1 MVQDF
6 ACSCP
11 VFPVTFIEETVFPIV
26 YSGFL
31 CHKWP
36 YKHVLKDYESLYLH
50 FHLFPGIFFISSL
63 ISSVTYC
70 WVAHCLASMHLC
82 FFHVVDFQF
91 HSIMVGKDAW
101 CDFSL
106 LKIYWDLY
114 CGLMYDLSWRMFHV
128 HLGRRY
134 ILMFVDRMFS
144 ISIKPIWANVSFEAS
159 VSLLT
164 FCLGDLFTGVSG
176 VLKAPAGIVRLSVS
190 HRPSLSC
197 AQWPSVAS

>member
-36 YKHVLKDYESLYLH
+36 YKHVLRVWITVCTFSFVSRYVS
-50 FHLFPGIFFISSL
+50 ISSL
-63 ISSVTYC
+63 ISSVAYC
-70 WVAHCLASMHLC
+70 WVARCLASMHLC
-82 FFHVVDFQF
+82 GFHVVDFQF
-91 HSIMVGKDAW
+91 HSVMVGKGAW

-106 LKIYWDLY
+106 RKIYWDLY
-114 CGLMYDLSWRMFHV
+114 CGLTYDLSWRMFHV

-134 ILMFVDRMFS
+134 ILLFVDRMFS
-144 ISIKPIWANVSFEAS
+144 VSIKSVWANVSFEAS
-159 VSLLT
+159 VSVLT
-164 FCLGDLFTGVSG
+164 
-176 VLKAPAGIVRLSVS
+176 SVWVIC
-190 HRPSLSC
+190 SL
-197 AQWPSVAS
+197 V